1 MKKILFLLYLL
12 PLLAMG
18 VATFVEHNQGS
29 AYAARYIYGSLWFSL
44 LWAAL
49 TFVSIIY
56 YYRQG
61 PRRAGTVLLH
71 ASFVL
76 FLTGALLT
84 SLTAYRGTIHLRLHA
99 PTASFTLKDDGAATE
114 QQRTLPFKL
123 RLDRFDV
130 LYHAGT
136 SSAKDY
142 VSRFTILDGASSVSG
157 SVSMN
162 RIFTYRNV
170 RLYQSAYDD
179 DSQGAYLTINADP
192 WGIPVTYAGYAL
204 LFLSLIW
211 LLIDPKGTFR
221 RLLRGAAVGLFF
233 AVGLSSAAAPALPA
247 DAAHRMGCLD
257 MLYNGRIC
265 PVQTYAL
272 DFTTKIYGQRT
283 YNGYTA
289 EQVLTGWIFWGNQW
303 TIEPMIR
310 VKDAEVRQRYDLPK
324 YASLSQFFNASAG
337 GYILGPAVREYA
349 EGNRDGFHK
358 DVAELDAN
366 IKLIMDLRRGLPL
379 KFFPVTTRQQ
389 TTWFAPADS
398 LPQTLP
404 TDEHQFIDQSFA
416 VWNAYAQAG
425 DWEHLNRVTD
435 AVRRYQGDHGGAS
448 LPSTLKIKAELQYNK
463 WPFTTILFIFNLMLG
478 FLSLFYVIYLTTH
491 RQTQRRFVIKWL
503 PRLFFIAAL
512 LAWGT
517 LTYYEILRWIITG
530 TIPMAN
536 GYETM
541 LLLAWFVQ
549 LLTLIVCLKN
559 KLVLTFGFLL
569 AGFFLLVAHLGQ
581 LDPQITPLMPVL
593 ASPLLSVHVSIIMM
607 SFALLSL
614 TFICGLTALISRLFG
629 ADDEALM
636 ALRRLS
642 LLFLYPALTTLGI
655 GIFIGAIWA
664 NVSWGQYW
672 SWDPKEVWALITF
685 MTYGIVVHTHTLPL
699 FRRPL
704 PYHWFVTLAFLTI
717 LMTYFG
723 VNFFLGGMH
732 SYA

>member
-1 MKKILFLLYLL
+1 M
-12 PLLAMG
+12 PL
-18 VATFVEHNQGS
+18 Q
-29 AYAARYIYGSLWFSL
+29 AA
-44 LWAAL
+44 
-49 TFVSIIY
+49 
-56 YYRQG
+56 
-61 PRRAGTVLLH
+61 
-71 ASFVL
+71 
-76 FLTGALLT
+76 
-84 SLTAYRGTIHLRLHA
+84 
-99 PTASFTLKDDGAATE
+99 
-114 QQRTLPFKL
+114 
-123 RLDRFDV
+123 
-130 LYHAGT
+130 
-136 SSAKDY
+136 
-142 VSRFTILDGASSVSG
+142 
-157 SVSMN
+157 
-162 RIFTYRNV
+162 IFC
-170 RLYQSAYDD
+170 A
-179 DSQGAYLTINADP
+179 
-192 WGIPVTYAGYAL
+192 
-204 LFLSLIW
+204 
-211 LLIDPKGTFR
+211 
-221 RLLRGAAVGLFF
+221 
-233 AVGLSSAAAPALPA
+233 
-247 DAAHRMGCLD
+247 
-257 MLYNGRIC
+257 
-265 PVQTYAL
+265 
-272 DFTTKIYGQRT
+272 
-283 YNGYTA
+283 
-289 EQVLTGWIFWGNQW
+289 
-303 TIEPMIR
+303 
-310 VKDAEVRQRYDLPK
+310 
-324 YASLSQFFNASAG
+324 
-337 GYILGPAVREYA
+337 AVREYA

-404 TDEHQFIDQSFA
+404 TDERQFIDQSFA

-425 DWEHLNRVTD
+425 DWDHFNRVTD
-435 AVRRYQGDHGGAS
+435 AVRRYQGDHGGVS

-463 WPFTTILFIFNLMLG
+463 WPFTTILFIFNLTLG

-503 PRLFFIAAL
+503 PRHFFVAAL

-629 ADDEALM
+629 ADEEALM

-672 SWDPKEVWALITF
+672 SWNPKEVWALITF

>member
-1 MKKILFLLYLL
+1 M
-12 PLLAMG
+12 
-18 VATFVEHNQGS
+18 
-29 AYAARYIYGSLWFSL
+29 
-44 LWAAL
+44 
-49 TFVSIIY
+49 
-56 YYRQG
+56 
-61 PRRAGTVLLH
+61 VLLH

-76 FLTGALLT
+76 ILTGALLT
-84 SLTAYRGTIHLRLHA
+84 SLTAYRGTIHLRLHT
-99 PTASFTLKDDGAATE
+99 PTASFTPKDDGSAPDS
-114 QQRTLPFKL
+114 QRALPFRL

-136 SSAKDY
+136 GSAKDY

-179 DSQGAYLTINADP
+179 DGHGAYLTINADP

-221 RLLRGAAVGLFF
+221 QLLRGATVVLFF

-272 DFTTKIYGQRT
+272 DFTTKIYGSRT

-310 VKDAEVRQRYDLPK
+310 VKAAEVRQRYALPK
-324 YASLSQFFNASAG
+324 YASLSQFFNAAAG

-404 TDEHQFIDQSFA
+404 ADEHQFIDQSFA
-416 VWNAYAQAG
+416 VWNTYAQSG
-425 DWEHLNRVTD
+425 DWDHLNRVTD

-448 LPSTLKIKAELQYNK
+448 LPSALKIKAELQYNK
-463 WPFTTILFIFNLMLG
+463 WPFTTILFIFNLTLG

-503 PRLFFIAAL
+503 PRLFFVAAL

-629 ADDEALM
+629 ADEEALM

-642 LLFLYPALTTLGI
+642 ILFLYPALTTLGI

>member
-1 MKKILFLLYLL
+1 
-12 PLLAMG
+12 
-18 VATFVEHNQGS
+18 
-29 AYAARYIYGSLWFSL
+29 
-44 LWAAL
+44 
-49 TFVSIIY
+49 
-56 YYRQG
+56 
-61 PRRAGTVLLH
+61 
-71 ASFVL
+71 
-76 FLTGALLT
+76 
-84 SLTAYRGTIHLRLHA
+84 
-99 PTASFTLKDDGAATE
+99 
-114 QQRTLPFKL
+114 
-123 RLDRFDV
+123 
-130 LYHAGT
+130 
-136 SSAKDY
+136 
-142 VSRFTILDGASSVSG
+142 
-157 SVSMN
+157 
-162 RIFTYRNV
+162 
-170 RLYQSAYDD
+170 
-179 DSQGAYLTINADP
+179 
-192 WGIPVTYAGYAL
+192 
-204 LFLSLIW
+204 
-211 LLIDPKGTFR
+211 
-221 RLLRGAAVGLFF
+221 
-233 AVGLSSAAAPALPA
+233 
-247 DAAHRMGCLD
+247 

-272 DFTTKIYGQRT
+272 DFTTKIYGNRT

-310 VKDAEVRQRYDLPK
+310 VKAAEVRQRYNLPK
-324 YASLSQFFNASAG
+324 YASLSQFFNAAAG

-379 KFFPVTTRQQ
+379 KFFPITTQKQ
-389 TTWFAPADS
+389 ITWFAPVDS

-404 TDEHQFIDQSFA
+404 AEERQFIDQSFA

-448 LPSTLKIKAELQYNK
+448 LPSALKIKAELQYNK
-463 WPFTTILFIFNLMLG
+463 WPFTTILFIFNLTLG
-478 FLSLFYVIYLTTH
+478 FLSLFYIIYLTTH
-491 RQTQRRFVIKWL
+491 SQTQRRFVIKWL
-503 PRLFFIAAL
+503 PRLFFVAAL